1 MNMRD
6 YFVFD
11 VAITRELHGQQ
22 PITLWVIRACFVGG
36 CCGGPLF
43 VCRRGSVRGFCA
55 WQWSLYGFV
64 VQRGFCGRERFWAG
78 EKQRRRKRG
87 TLISFVVRR
96 RFGDEG
102 FFAPRKRREE
112 KKRKDFHVHTFG
124 FPFSVGLVGRFSWKA
139 FRQPKRTKETRRTR
153 AEQDTNNKEDEE

>member
-1 MNMRD
+1 MRCTLLPLDNMKEATAYLPLGDQSLLRGWLLRRSPLCLSSR
-6 YFVFD
+6 VGPGVLC
-11 VAITRELHGQQ
+11 VAVVALR
-22 PITLWVIRACFVGG
+22 
-36 CCGGPLF
+36 
-43 VCRRGSVRGFCA
+43 VRGA
-55 WQWSLYGFV
+55 K
-64 VQRGFCGRERFWAG
+64 GFCGRERFWAG

-87 TLISFVVRR
+87 TLIRFVVRR
-96 RFGDEG
+96 RLGEDG
-102 FFAPRKRREE
+102 FFVPRKRREE